1 MKSYVKIYLDA
12 MGYDVSSFIPCE
24 CCGQKAVDIHHI
36 ESRGMGGTKKPD
48 EISNLMAA
56 CRTCHALYGDKK
68 QHMEYLR
75 ARHKQ
80 VMVERLKK

>member
-1 MKSYVKIYLDA
+1 MKPHVKLYLYK
-12 MGYDVSSFIPCE
+12 MGYDVNSFIPCE
-24 CCGQKAVDIHHI
+24 CCGRKAVDIHHI

-48 EISNLMAA
+48 EISNLMAV
-56 CRTCHALYGDKK
+56 CRTCHEIYGDKK